1 MRVKYD
7 KNIKIVGIGVV
18 PWSRFGLEKFLPNY
32 KIITLNDCDFSGK
45 NVICLSNKNI
55 KPSFKNIV
63 NSDDF
68 KEIYEKNFQDYR
80 ILTYKSFEK
89 SDEKFI
95 SGDFNLAKNLENKAY
110 FRRNFSNIV
119 NFADY
124 KILDKNKI
132 LKENANQLI
141 FDNFHDHVVI
151 QDSIMSGGRGT
162 FKSSRG
168 ENIIQNLEKIG
179 CFSGKGGE
187 IIVSKLLK
195 RSFERS
201 IQAVICKDRILIG
214 PLQNQIVADENL
226 TNIDGGSEKFCGI
239 QISTDDKFAKKYDE
253 FSDIVKKIGEKIK
266 QMGYRGVFGVDFL
279 VSDDEI
285 FVLEVNPRLT
295 GATPLLTQAFSCGEI
310 PFQLLHILELGDY
323 DYQIE
328 GDPKKC
334 KESRSTIIIHGKN
347 HSRAKIIK
355 TLPSGIYDFSLNLIS
370 ESLEFEDLQ
379 DGQVLIQQ
387 QVSVGDE
394 IRDGGRLFIANF
406 KNEVLDENDK
416 LKDEIKKIV
425 GLIHLKIKVEEVE

>member
-1 MRVKYD
+1 M
-7 KNIKIVGIGVV
+7 

-32 KIITLNDCDFSGK
+32 KIITLNACDFSGK

-80 ILTYKSFEK
+80 VLTYKSFEK
-89 SDEKFI
+89 SDGKFI
-95 SGDFNLAKNLENKAY
+95 SGNFNLAKNLENKAY
-110 FRRNFSNIV
+110 FRRHFSDIV
-119 NFADY
+119 NFADF
-124 KILDKNKI
+124 KILDKNEI
-132 LKENANQLI
+132 SKENAERLI
-141 FDNFHDHVVI
+141 FGNFYDDVII
-151 QDSIMSGGRGT
+151 QDSVMSGGKGT
-162 FKSSRG
+162 FRASSG
-168 ENIIQNLEKIG
+168 ENLLENLEKIG
-179 CFSGKGGE
+179 CFKHKGGE
-187 IIVSKLLK
+187 IVVSKMLK
-195 RSFERS
+195 NSFERS
-201 IQAVICKDRILIG
+201 IQAVICKNEIFIG
-214 PLQNQIVADENL
+214 PLQTQIIADENL
-226 TNIDGGSEKFCGI
+226 VNTNGGGEKFCGI
-239 QISTDDKFAKKYDE
+239 QISESDRFAKMYDD
-253 FSDIVKKIGEKIK
+253 FLVVVKKIGERMRR
-266 QMGYRGVFGVDFL
+266 MGYRGVFGVDFL
-279 VSDDEI
+279 VNDGEI

-387 QVSVGDE
+387 QASVGDE

-425 GLIHLKIKVEEVE
+425 GLIHSKIKVKEVE